1 MMLCAARMR
10 LPPASAGASVG
21 ATAPSPR
28 TGSRMPAVARSRRA
42 EIRREA
48 AAIRNRGQQHGWGVH
63 RTLTAIRGTLP
74 EVSVLEGWRLA
85 LGWSRAQ
92 TIVRIAALY
101 RADGLRSPA
110 LSESMLC
117 RWEHDPHER
126 PGDEYTVML
135 CRVYG
140 ARPEQ
145 LGLDRPGDPFAA
157 RPQPRVLIRY
167 GRHAPQPREWVEPMT
182 TAAGL
187 PAVRESLSL
196 ALLADPTG
204 STTVAELAEAAVEHY
219 ALHYS
224 KHPPQILFNEVH
236 ATRGLLNQPLALATA
251 GADAP
256 GARDLR
262 RSIGYLSALLGNLAA
277 HLDDG
282 PGARA
287 HLATAYAY
295 GQRTGDMRLTAWAC
309 GARSMVA
316 LADRQLDAAAQH
328 AEEALTLAPRGLPRA
343 QIHSWARLP
352 VLAQQGRGQD
362 ADTALA
368 AALDELDADPVGS
381 AAGRFGFDEAE
392 RALHEAE
399 AHLILGRSDQAI
411 RTAETSAAQKPAG
424 TPGWA
429 AATLVLARAEA
440 AGRPEDAAQRALD
453 VLARVPPARLRSTAR
468 RRLSQLDTAL
478 ATTAA
483 PAASV
488 TDLHEQLRD
497 LPAPI
502 DPYGASTA

>member
-1 MMLCAARMR
+1 
-10 LPPASAGASVG
+10 
-21 ATAPSPR
+21 
-28 TGSRMPAVARSRRA
+28 MPAVARSRRA

-48 AAIRNRGQQHGWGVH
+48 AAIRSRGQQCGWGVH
-63 RTLTAIRGTLP
+63 RTLTAIRATLP
-74 EVSVLEGWRLA
+74 EVSALEGWRLA

-101 RADGLRSPA
+101 RSDGLRSPA

-117 RWEHDPHER
+117 RWEHDLHER

-135 CRVYG
+135 CRVYS

-145 LGLDRPGDPFAA
+145 LGLDRPGDPFTA
-157 RPQPRVLIRY
+157 RAQPRAVIRY
-167 GRHAPQPREWVEPMT
+167 GRQAPQPQKWVEPMT

-204 STTVAELAEAAVEHY
+204 STTVGDLAEAAVEHY

-224 KHPPQILFNEVH
+224 KHPPQILFDEIH
-236 ATRGLLNQPLALATA
+236 AARGLLGEPLAAATA

-256 GARDLR
+256 GARELR
-262 RSIGYLSALLGNLAA
+262 RSIGYLSALLGNLAL
-277 HLDDG
+277 HLDDR

-295 GQRTGDMRLTAWAC
+295 GQRTGDLRLTAWTC

-316 LADRQLDAAAQH
+316 LADHQLDAAAQH
-328 AEEALTLAPRGLPRA
+328 AERALTLAPPGLPRA

-352 VLAQQGRGQD
+352 VLAQQGRERD
-362 ADTALA
+362 ADQALA
-368 AALDELDADPVGS
+368 AALDELETDRLGDAP
-381 AAGRFGFDEAE
+381 GRFGFDDAE
-392 RALHEAE
+392 RILHEAE
-399 AHLILGRSDQAI
+399 AHLALGRSGQAA
-411 RTAETSAAQKPAG
+411 RAAEASAAQKTDG

-440 AGRPEDAAQRALD
+440 TDRPGDAAQRALD
-453 VLARVPPARLRSTAR
+453 VLDRVPPARLRSTAR
-468 RRLSQLDTAL
+468 RRLTQLDTAL
-478 ATTAA
+478 TTTSGAGI
-483 PAASV
+483 S
-488 TDLHEQLRD
+488 DLRERLRA
-497 LPAPI
+497 LPAPV
-502 DPYGASTA
+502 DAHGREATSPGQTGE

>member
-1 MMLCAARMR
+1 M
-10 LPPASAGASVG
+10 
-21 ATAPSPR
+21 
-28 TGSRMPAVARSRRA
+28 
-42 EIRREA
+42 
-48 AAIRNRGQQHGWGVH
+48 
-63 RTLTAIRGTLP
+63 P

-92 TIVRIAALY
+92 TIVRIADLY
-101 RADGLRSPA
+101 RSDGLRSPA
-110 LSESMLC
+110 LSEPMLC
-117 RWEHDPHER
+117 RWEHDPRER

-157 RPQPRVLIRY
+157 RPQPRALIRY
-167 GRHAPQPREWVEPMT
+167 GRHAPQSREWVEPMT

-187 PAVRESLSL
+187 PAVRESLRL

-204 STTVAELAEAAVEHY
+204 STAVADLAEAAVEHY

-224 KHPPQILFNEVH
+224 KHPPQILFDEVH
-236 ATRGLLNQPLALATA
+236 ASRQLLGQPLAAATA
-251 GADAP
+251 GADSP
-256 GARDLR
+256 GARELR
-262 RSIGYLSALLGNLAA
+262 RSIGCLSGLLGNLAL
-277 HLDDG
+277 HLDDR

-295 GQRTGDMRLTAWAC
+295 GQRTGDLRLTAWAC

-316 LADRQLDAAAQH
+316 LADHQIDAAAQH
-328 AEEALTLAPRGLPRA
+328 AEEALTLAPPGLPRA

-352 VLAQQGRGQD
+352 VLAQQGRGRD
-362 ADTALA
+362 ADQALA
-368 AALDELDADPVGS
+368 AAADELDADPIGS
-381 AAGRFGFDEAE
+381 APGRFGFDEAE

-399 AHLILGRSDQAI
+399 AHLVLGRAEQAI
-411 RTAETSAAQKPAG
+411 RRAETSAAQKPAG

-440 AGRPEDAAQRALD
+440 TDRPDDAAQRALD
-453 VLARVPPARLRSTAR
+453 VLDRVPPARLRSTAHQ
-468 RRLSQLDTAL
+468 RLAQLDAAL
-478 ATTAA
+478 VTTAVSA
-483 PAASV
+483 TSV
-488 TDLHEQLRD
+488 TDLRERLRT

>member
-1 MMLCAARMR
+1 M
-10 LPPASAGASVG
+10 
-21 ATAPSPR
+21 
-28 TGSRMPAVARSRRA
+28 
-42 EIRREA
+42 
-48 AAIRNRGQQHGWGVH
+48 H
-63 RTLTAIRGTLP
+63 RTLTAIRATLP
-74 EVSVLEGWRLA
+74 EVSALEGWRLA

-101 RADGLRSPA
+101 RSDGLRSPA

-117 RWEHDPHER
+117 RWEHDPRER

-157 RPQPRVLIRY
+157 RPQPRALIRY
-167 GRHAPQPREWVEPMT
+167 GRHAPQSREWVEPMT

-187 PAVRESLSL
+187 PAVRESLRL

-204 STTVAELAEAAVEHY
+204 STTMADLAEAAVEHY

-224 KHPPQILFNEVH
+224 KHPPQILFDEVH
-236 ATRGLLNQPLALATA
+236 ATRQLLCQPLTAATA
-251 GADAP
+251 GADSP
-256 GARDLR
+256 GARELR
-262 RSIGYLSALLGNLAA
+262 RSIGYLSGLLGNLAL
-277 HLDDG
+277 HLDDR

-295 GQRTGDMRLTAWAC
+295 GQRTGDLRLTAWAC

-316 LADRQLDAAAQH
+316 LADHQLDAAAQH
-328 AEEALTLAPRGLPRA
+328 AEEALTHAPPGLPRA

-352 VLAQQGRGQD
+352 ALAQQGRERD
-362 ADTALA
+362 ADQALA
-368 AALDELDADPVGS
+368 AASDELDADPAGS
-381 AAGRFGFDEAE
+381 APGRFGFDEAE

-399 AHLILGRSDQAI
+399 AHLVLGRTEQAI
-411 RTAETSAAQKPAG
+411 RRAETSAAQKPAG

-440 AGRPEDAAQRALD
+440 TDRPDDAAQRALD
-453 VLARVPPARLRSTAR
+453 VLDRVPPARLRSTAR
-468 RRLSQLDTAL
+468 QRLAQLDTAL
-478 ATTAA
+478 VTTAA
-483 PAASV
+483 SATGV
-488 TDLHEQLRD
+488 TDLHERLRT